1 MNRDLLTKKKKNLKL
16 ENKPA
21 VAKEQPKT
29 EKPKP
34 EKTKTVKTEDES
46 RSVLFL
52 LLGAGSAGV
61 FLAAAKGRKKDSSNR
76 KH

>member
-1 MNRDLLTKKKKNLKL
+1 M
-16 ENKPA
+16 
-21 VAKEQPKT
+21 AKEQPKT

-34 EKTKTVKTEDES
+34 EKTKTVKTEDVS

-52 LLGAGSAGV
+52 LLGAGGAGV
-61 FLAAAKGRKKDSSNR
+61 FLAAAKGRKKKDSSNR